1 MKLKKIAGVYHA
13 QFRTATGARRMIST
27 KQTDREQALAVVK
40 QAGIAEM
47 ERAGQAGKLSREV
60 VGRILTGK
68 RMTVGKAVEPF
79 REWMKSRGRSPKTIA
94 ENTIT
99 LNAWMREM
107 KLESHPPTTITGKH
121 IADWIND
128 ADKSRG
134 QSSRKV
140 ALGHLHTFFAF
151 CCSNG
156 WVSADPSSAIG
167 IDYSVLSHEQKEPAE
182 RQPFTPDELAR
193 LTTHLESEL
202 QTIGQ
207 DMARVE
213 ADTSYTANGRAVK
226 LGKLGGK
233 HSELFFWLFAVRCSS
248 TTGLR
253 LSDIAGLEWRCFGEP
268 GKLVVWMDKTNRRI
282 EHPLP
287 AELETMVSGIPL
299 TSPTHL
305 FPAQHAIISDVKRRA
320 LLSVQFKRMCERIG
334 IFGKSQHCCR
344 HAAASERYRA
354 IDKDDL
360 AKRLAET
367 LSMTQIK
374 QLLGHSSAVTS
385 RRYVHPAG
393 PSTES
398 R

>member
-27 KQTDREQALAVVK
+27 KQTDRDQALAVAK

-47 ERAGQAGKLSREV
+47 ERAGLAGKLSREV

-68 RMTVGKAVEPF
+68 RITLTKAVEPF
-79 REWMKSRGRSPKTIA
+79 REWMKSRGRSPKTIN
-94 ENTIT
+94 ENIIT
-99 LNAWMREM
+99 LTAWMREM
-107 KLESHPPTTITGKH
+107 KLESHPPTTVTGAH

-128 ADKSRG
+128 AGKSRG

-140 ALGHLHTFFAF
+140 ALGHIHTFFAF

-156 WVSADPSSAIG
+156 WVAADPSSAIG
-167 IDYSVLSHEQKEPAE
+167 IDYSVLSHKQKEPTE

-193 LTTHLESEL
+193 LTAHLQSEL
-202 QTIGQ
+202 QIIRQ
-207 DMARVE
+207 DVARVE
-213 ADTSYTANGRAVK
+213 ADTSYTGNGKAVK
-226 LGKLGGK
+226 LGKLDGK
-233 HSELFFWLFAVRCSS
+233 RTELFFWLFAVRCSVQ
-248 TTGLR
+248 TGLR

-287 AELETMVSGIPL
+287 EELETMVTQIPL
-299 TSPTHL
+299 ASPTHL
-305 FPAQHAIISDVKRRA
+305 FPDQHEIINDVKRRA
-320 LLSVQFKRMCERIG
+320 LLSVQFKRICKRIG
-334 IFGKSQHCCR
+334 ILGKSYHCTR
-344 HAAASERYRA
+344 HAAASEKYHA

-374 QLLGHSSAVTS
+374 QLLGHSSTKTS
-385 RRYVHPAG
+385 RVYVH
-393 PSTES
+393 
-398 R
+398 

>member
-13 QFRTATGARRMIST
+13 QFRTATGVRRMIST

-47 ERAGQAGKLSREV
+47 ERAALAGKLSREV

-68 RMTVGKAVEPF
+68 RMTVGKAVAPF
-79 REWMKSRGRSPKTIA
+79 REWMKARGRSPKTIA

-99 LNAWMREM
+99 LTAWMREM

-128 ADKSRG
+128 ADKARG

-151 CCSNG
+151 CCANG

-167 IDYSVLSHEQKEPAE
+167 IDYSVLSHEQKEPAK

-193 LTTHLESEL
+193 LTAHLEAEL
-202 QTIGQ
+202 LAIGQ

-213 ADTSYTANGRAVK
+213 ADIHYTVNGRPIK
-226 LGKLGGK
+226 LAKLGGK

-287 AELETMVSGIPL
+287 AELETMVTQIPM
-299 TSPTHL
+299 SNPTQL
-305 FPAQHAIISDVKRRA
+305 FPDQHAIISDVKRRA
-320 LLSVQFKRMCERIG
+320 LLSVQFKRLCERIG
-334 IFGKSQHCCR
+334 ILGKSQHCCR
-344 HAAASERYRA
+344 HAAATERYHA

-367 LSMTQIK
+367 LSIGQIK
-374 QLLGHSSAVTS
+374 QLLGHGNASTAKI
-385 RRYVHPAG
+385 YVH
-393 PSTES
+393 
-398 R
+398 